1 MAKELISKDEYGV
14 YATSNGTIM
23 ISSLDVARIFGKLH
37 KNIIRDIENIM
48 KNQLEFGRL
57 NFEPAKYLDR
67 TKHARPCYN
76 MTRDGFT
83 FLVMSFTG
91 DKADS
96 YKIAYIN
103 RFNEMESYIKTLNQ
117 ARIDF
122 PALTDRIKEMHDT
135 PKPYHYSNEI
145 NMLYK
150 IAIGMT
156 AAEFRKQHGLASD
169 ENIRPHLTAEQ
180 LVLVVWLQQLD
191 CALSYTIS
199 DFQER
204 KNTLKS
210 IVANQK
216 PPQSLVKQL
225 IQKS

>member
-14 YATSNGTIM
+14 FATSDGTIM

-67 TKHARPCYN
+67 TKHSRPCYN

-83 FLVMSFTG
+83 FLVMGFTG

-103 RFNEMESYIKTLNQ
+103 RFNNMESYIKTLNQ

-156 AAEFRKQHGLASD
+156 AAEFRKQHGLTSD
-169 ENIRPHLTAEQ
+169 ATIRPHLTAEQ

-191 CALSYTIS
+191 CALSYTIP

-225 IQKS
+225 TQKS